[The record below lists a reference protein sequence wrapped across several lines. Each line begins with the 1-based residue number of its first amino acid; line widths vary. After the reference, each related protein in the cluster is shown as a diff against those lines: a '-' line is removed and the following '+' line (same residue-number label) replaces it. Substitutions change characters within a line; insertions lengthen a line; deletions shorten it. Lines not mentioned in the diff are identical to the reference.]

1 MPRGLVTE
9 AYASRVRDGELAR
22 DAAQLRVAATLDDL
36 IVRLERARLSAK
48 GSALGWL
55 FGSRRPEA
63 VRGLYVHGGVGR
75 GKTML
80 MDLFFQELPSPKKR
94 RAHFHDFMAD
104 THARIH
110 AHRQAVKR
118 GEAEGDAMEVV
129 AEAIRAEARVL
140 CFDEFAVTD
149 VADAMVLAR
158 LFDRLFDLGV
168 TLVATSNVAPRA
180 LYPDGLNRAR
190 FVPFIERLERQCD
203 VLALGANGE
212 GEDYRQG
219 ERERARVYVVAHSVG
234 APDADAGPLDAADA
248 SPLDVSD
255 ASPLDAAWVRFADG
269 AAAPATIERQG
280 RRIAVPLAVEGDP
293 PGTEGSAARF
303 GFHDLCGRPLG
314 AADYAAIARRYRTV
328 AVEGVPVFEPSL
340 RNEAKRF
347 IALVD
352 TLYDHGTRLLVRAAA
367 EPEALRGTLTRTEAF
382 EFERTASRL
391 TEMRGRDWVEGRA
404 GPRDPA

>member
-1 MPRGLVTE
+1 MSVEASKGLVTE
-9 AYASRVRDGELAR
+9 AYLGRVRDGGLAR
-22 DAAQLRVAATLDDL
+22 DTAQLKVAARLDDL

-110 AHRQAVKR
+110 AHRQAVK
-118 GEAEGDAMEVV
+118 AGDAKGDDPIDPV
-129 AEAIRAEARVL
+129 ARAIRAEARVL
-140 CFDEFAVTD
+140 CFDEFSVTD
-149 VADAMVLAR
+149 VADAMVLSR

-168 TLVATSNVAPRA
+168 TLVATSNVAPRD
-180 LYPDGLNRAR
+180 LYADGLNRAR
-190 FVPFIERLERQCD
+190 FVPFISRMEAQCD
-203 VLALGANGE
+203 VMGLGANGE
-212 GEDYRQG
+212 GEDYRER
-219 ERERARVYVVAHSVG
+219 ERERARIYVVDGS
-234 APDADAGPLDAADA
+234 
-248 SPLDVSD
+248 
-255 ASPLDAAWVRFADG
+255 LDAAWERFAEG
-269 AAAPATIERQG
+269 RAAPATIRRQG
-280 RRIAVPLAVEGDP
+280 RDIPVPLATESKP
-293 PGTEGSAARF
+293 PGAPGSAARF
-303 GFHDLCGRPLG
+303 GFGDLCGRPLG
-314 AADYAAIARRYRTV
+314 ASDYAAIAARYRTV
-328 AVEGVPVFEPSL
+328 AVEGVPVFEPAT

-352 TLYDHGTRLLVRAAA
+352 TLYDAGTRLLVSAAA
-367 EPEALRGTLTRTEAF
+367 EPDALVGTLTRTERF

-391 TEMRGRDWVEGRA
+391 TEMRGRDWVERIA
-404 GPRDPA
+404 KR

>member
-1 MPRGLVTE
+1 MVPPMVSEVPDGLVTE
-9 AYASRVRDGELAR
+9 ALMRRIGDGELAR
-22 DAAQLRVAATLDDL
+22 DGAQLRLAAKLDDL
-36 IVRLERARLSAK
+36 IARLERARLSAK

-80 MDLFFQELPSPKKR
+80 MDIFFRELPSPKKR

-104 THARIH
+104 CHARIH
-110 AHRQAVKR
+110 AHRRAVKA
-118 GEAEGDAMEVV
+118 GEAEGDAIEAV
-129 AEAIRAEARVL
+129 AAAIRSEARVL

-190 FVPFIERLERQCD
+190 FVPFVERLERQCE
-203 VLALGANGE
+203 VVALGAGGQ
-212 GEDYRQG
+212 GEDYRER
-219 ERERARVYVVAHSVG
+219 ERERAKVYVV
-234 APDADAGPLDAADA
+234 DGPIG
-248 SPLDVSD
+248 
-255 ASPLDAAWVRFADG
+255 AAWVRFTSG
-269 AAAPATIERQG
+269 EVAPATIERPG
-280 RRIAVPLAVEGDP
+280 RAIPVPLATETDP
-293 PGTEGSAARF
+293 PGGEGSAARF
-303 GFHDLCGRPLG
+303 AFRDLCGRPLG
-314 AADYAAIARRYRTV
+314 ASDYAAIAERYRTV
-328 AVEGVPVFEPSL
+328 AVEGVPVFEPAL

-352 TLYDHGTRLLVRAAA
+352 TLYDAGARLLVSAAA
-367 EPEALRGTLTRTEAF
+367 EPDALKGTLTRTEAF

-404 GPRDPA
+404 ARRESHKTLVAG